1 MMELLNWM
9 GDHVGLTIIL
19 ALAMASIVRNV
30 CKMISAVFG
39 GKADNADY
47 YEYVLNAEPRA
58 TDKDPYMLRLL
69 FMVLMVAILGIL
81 IASIAC
87 SSL

>member
-1 MMELLNWM
+1 MSVLNWM

-69 FMVLMVAILGIL
+69 FMVLMVAIIGIL